1 MSNLGTNAGGEKLI
15 VAEQKPLE
23 EIRRM
28 ITPYER
34 VLILGC
40 GTCMTVCDAGGER
53 EVSFL
58 HNALRL
64 AQARSEDRTHTF
76 SEYTLKRQCDPEFL
90 EPLVEKIADV
100 DVILSLGCGIGVQA
114 IAERFPELP
123 VLPGVNTSFM
133 GMTKESGVWDER
145 CAACGDCR
153 LEDTAGICPI
163 TRCTK
168 GILNGPCAGTK
179 NGKCEANK
187 DMDCAWILI
196 YKRLERLGQL
206 EKMRRY
212 YPHRNFRTIPRPKR
226 ITSKASIDVGG
237 GDG

>member
-1 MSNLGTNAGGEKLI
+1 MI

-28 ITPYER
+28 IAPYQR
-34 VLILGC
+34 VLTLGC
-40 GTCMTVCDAGGER
+40 GTCTTVCGAGGER

-58 HNALRL
+58 NSALRI
-64 AQARSEDRTHTF
+64 AQAKSENETHNL
-76 SEYTLKRQCDPEFL
+76 SEYTVKRQCDLEFL
-90 EPLVEKIADV
+90 DPLVDKAGDIDA
-100 DVILSLGCGIGVQA
+100 ILSLGCGIGVQV
-114 IAERFPELP
+114 IAERFPDIP

-133 GMTKESGVWDER
+133 GAADEYGVWDER

-153 LEDTAGICPI
+153 LEETGGICPI

-179 NGKCEANK
+179 NGKCEVSK
-187 DMDCAWILI
+187 DMDCGWVLI
-196 YKRLERLGQL
+196 YKRLEGLGQL

-212 YPHRNFRTIPRPKR
+212 YPPRNFRTIPRPKR
-226 ITSKASIDVGG
+226 IISKANIDTGEDNG
-237 GDG
+237 

>member
-1 MSNLGTNAGGEKLI
+1 MI

-28 ITPYER
+28 IDPYAR

-40 GTCMTVCDAGGER
+40 GTCMTVCGAGGER

-58 HNALRL
+58 HAALRV
-64 AQARSEDRTHTF
+64 AQAKGGDRAHDI
-76 SEYTLKRQCDPEFL
+76 SEYTVKRQCDLEFL
-90 EPLVEKIADV
+90 DVLADRV
-100 DVILSLGCGIGVQA
+100 QETDVILSLGCGVGVQV
-114 IAERFPELP
+114 IAERFPDTP
-123 VLPGVNTSFM
+123 VLPGINTSFM
-133 GMTKESGVWDER
+133 GAASEWGIWDER

-153 LEDTAGICPI
+153 LDETAGICPI

-168 GILNGPCAGTK
+168 GILNGPCAGPK

-187 DMDCAWILI
+187 DVDCAWILI
-196 YKRLERLGQL
+196 YRRLERLGQL

-212 YPHRNFRTIPRPKR
+212 YPPRNFRTIPRPRRIVTRVKR
-226 ITSKASIDVGG
+226 EPGESNGQVAV
-237 GDG
+237 

>member
-1 MSNLGTNAGGEKLI
+1 LI

-28 ITPYER
+28 IIPYQR

-58 HNALRL
+58 HSALRL
-64 AQARSEDRTHTF
+64 AQAKSGNGIHTF
-76 SEYTLKRQCDPEFL
+76 SEYTLKRQCDPEFIDL
-90 EPLVEKIADV
+90 LIDKVSDLDA
-100 DVILSLGCGIGVQA
+100 ILSLGCGIGVQA
-114 IAERFPELP
+114 IAERFPDMP

-133 GMTKESGVWDER
+133 GMAKEWGIWDER

-153 LEDTAGICPI
+153 LEETAGICPI

-179 NGKCEANK
+179 NGKCEASK

-196 YKRLERLGQL
+196 YKRLEGLRQL

-212 YPHRNFRTIPRPKR
+212 YPPRNFRAIPRPKR
-226 ITSKASIDVGG
+226 LVKKASIGVGEN
-237 GDG
+237 DG

>member
-1 MSNLGTNAGGEKLI
+1 MI
-15 VAEQKPLE
+15 VAEQKPLA
-23 EIRRM
+23 EIRQM
-28 ITPYER
+28 ITPYQR

-40 GTCMTVCDAGGER
+40 GTCMTVCNAGGER

-64 AQARSEDRTHTF
+64 AESRSGNGIHTF
-76 SEYTLKRQCDPEFL
+76 SEYTVKRQCDYEFL
-90 EPLVEKIADV
+90 DSLVDKIGDV
-100 DVILSLGCGIGVQA
+100 DAILSLGCGIGVQA
-114 IAERFPELP
+114 IAERLPDLP

-133 GMTKESGVWDER
+133 GMTEEWGVWDER

-153 LEDTAGICPI
+153 LADTAGICPI

-206 EKMRRY
+206 DKMRRY
-212 YPHRNFRTIPRPKR
+212 YPLRNFRTIPRPKR
-226 ITSKASIDVGG
+226 VVSKASIEVGE

>member
-1 MSNLGTNAGGEKLI
+1 MI

-23 EIRRM
+23 EIMRM
-28 ITPYER
+28 IAPYEN

-40 GTCMTVCDAGGER
+40 GTCMTVCNAGGER

-64 AQARSEDRTHTF
+64 AQAKSEDMTHSFTE
-76 SEYTLKRQCDPEFL
+76 STLKRQCDPEFL
-90 EPLVEKIADV
+90 EQLPERTNDV
-100 DVILSLGCGIGVQA
+100 DAVLSLGCGIGVQA
-114 IAERFPELP
+114 VAERLTDLP

-133 GMTKESGVWDER
+133 GMTKETGIWDER
-145 CAACGDCR
+145 CAACGECR
-153 LEDTAGICPI
+153 LDDTAGICPI

-187 DMDCAWILI
+187 EMDCAWVLI
-196 YKRLERLGQL
+196 YKRLERLQQL
-206 EKMRRY
+206 EKIRRY
-212 YPHRNFRTIPRPKR
+212 YPLRNFRTIPRPKR
-226 ITSKASIDVGG
+226 ITSNTGIEAGTS
-237 GDG
+237 DG

>member
-1 MSNLGTNAGGEKLI
+1 MI
-15 VAEQKPLE
+15 VAEQKPLQD
-23 EIRRM
+23 IRRM
-28 ITPYER
+28 ISPYER

-58 HNALRL
+58 HNALRV
-64 AQARSEDRTHTF
+64 AQSKSGNGTHRF
-76 SEYTLKRQCDPEFL
+76 LEYTLKRQCEPEFL
-90 EPLVEKIADV
+90 EMLTDKTSDADA
-100 DVILSLGCGIGVQA
+100 ILSLGCGIGIQA
-114 IAERFPELP
+114 IAERFPDMP

-133 GMTKESGVWDER
+133 GMATEQGIWDER

-168 GILNGPCAGTK
+168 SILNGPCAGSK

-212 YPHRNFRTIPRPKR
+212 YPMRNFLTVIRPKR
-226 ITSKASIDVGG
+226 IAGITVAVGDDNG
-237 GDG
+237 

>member
-1 MSNLGTNAGGEKLI
+1 LI

-40 GTCMTVCDAGGER
+40 GTCMTVCGAGGER
-53 EVSFL
+53 EVSYL
-58 HNALRL
+58 HNALRV
-64 AQARSEDRTHTF
+64 AQVKSSNGTHTF

-90 EPLVEKIADV
+90 DLLVDKVADE
-100 DVILSLGCGIGVQA
+100 DAILSLGCGIGVQA
-114 IAERFPELP
+114 LAERFPDMP

-133 GMTKESGVWDER
+133 GMAKEQGVWDER
-145 CAACGDCR
+145 CAACGDCI
-153 LEDTAGICPI
+153 LAETAGICPI

-168 GILNGPCAGTK
+168 GILNGPCAGSK

-212 YPHRNFRTIPRPKR
+212 YPPRNFRTIPRPKR
-226 ITSKASIDVGG
+226 IVSQASIDVGG
-237 GDG
+237 SDG

>member
-1 MSNLGTNAGGEKLI
+1 VI
-15 VAEQKPLE
+15 VAQQKPLE

-28 ITPYER
+28 IAAYER

-40 GTCMTVCDAGGER
+40 GTCMTVCNAGGER

-58 HNALRL
+58 HSTLRL
-64 AQARSEDRTHTF
+64 AQAKSGNGGHIF
-76 SEYTLKRQCDPEFL
+76 SEYTLKRQCEPEF
-90 EPLVEKIADV
+90 V
-100 DVILSLGCGIGVQA
+100 DLLIDRIGEVDAVLSLGCGIGVQA
-114 IAERFPELP
+114 IAERFQDMP

-133 GMTKESGVWDER
+133 GMSKEMGVWDER

-179 NGKCEANK
+179 NGKCEVSS
-187 DMDCAWILI
+187 DMDCAWVLI
-196 YKRLERLGQL
+196 YRRLERLQQL
-206 EKMRRY
+206 DKMRRY
-212 YPHRNFRTIPRPKR
+212 YPPRNFHAVPRPKR
-226 ITSKASIDVGG
+226 IAVTATVTTGENNG
-237 GDG
+237 

>member
-1 MSNLGTNAGGEKLI
+1 LI

-23 EIRRM
+23 ELIRT
-28 ITPYER
+28 IAPYHR

-58 HNALRL
+58 RHALQL
-64 AQARSEDRTHTF
+64 AEAKGSSGAHTF
-76 SEYTLKRQCDPEFL
+76 TEYTVKRQCDYEFL
-90 EPLVEKIADV
+90 DPLADRISDV
-100 DVILSLGCGIGVQA
+100 DAILSLGCGIGVQT
-114 IAERFPELP
+114 IAERFPDLP

-133 GMTKESGVWDER
+133 GASKEWGVWDER

-153 LEDTAGICPI
+153 LEETGGICPI

-179 NGKCEANK
+179 NGKCEANQ
-187 DMDCAWILI
+187 DMDCAWVLI
-196 YKRLERLGQL
+196 YQRLERLGQL

-212 YPHRNFRTIPRPKR
+212 YPPRNFLAVPRPKR
-226 ITSKASIDVGG
+226 IMSKASIDTGED
-237 GDG
+237 DG

>member
-1 MSNLGTNAGGEKLI
+1 MI

-23 EIRRM
+23 EIGR
-28 ITPYER
+28 ITAPYER
-34 VLILGC
+34 VLLLGC

-58 HNALRL
+58 HNALRV
-64 AQARSEDRTHTF
+64 AQAKRGNRTHTF

-90 EPLVEKIADV
+90 DPLVDKVGDV
-100 DVILSLGCGIGVQA
+100 DAILSLGCGIGVQA
-114 IAERFPELP
+114 IAERFPDIP

-133 GMTKESGVWDER
+133 GMAKEWGVWDER

-187 DMDCAWILI
+187 DMDCAWVLI
-196 YKRLERLGQL
+196 YKRLERLQQL

-212 YPHRNFRTIPRPKR
+212 YPPRNFRTIPRPKR

-237 GDG
+237 SDG

>member
-1 MSNLGTNAGGEKLI
+1 LI
-15 VAEQKPLE
+15 VAEQKPLD
-23 EIRRM
+23 EIIQM
-28 ITPYER
+28 TAPYER

-58 HNALRL
+58 DQALRL
-64 AQARSEDRTHTF
+64 AQAKSGNETHTF
-76 SEYTLKRQCDPEFL
+76 SECTVKRQCDPEFMDM
-90 EPLVEKIADV
+90 LVDRVGDV
-100 DVILSLGCGIGVQA
+100 DAILSLGCGIGVQA
-114 IAERFPELP
+114 IAERFPDAI

-133 GMTKESGVWDER
+133 GMASEWGIWDER
-145 CAACGDCR
+145 CAACGECR
-153 LEDTAGICPI
+153 LDETGGICPI

-179 NGKCEANK
+179 NGKCEASK

-196 YKRLERLGQL
+196 YQRLERLQQL

-212 YPHRNFRTIPRPKR
+212 YPPRNFRAVPRPRR
-226 ITSKASIDVGG
+226 IASKASIETGG
-237 GDG
+237 NDG

>member
-1 MSNLGTNAGGEKLI
+1 MI

-28 ITPYER
+28 ITPYQR

-64 AQARSEDRTHTF
+64 AQAKSGNGTHSF
-76 SEYTLKRQCDPEFL
+76 SEYTLKRQCDPEFID
-90 EPLVEKIADV
+90 LVADKVGDV
-100 DVILSLGCGIGVQA
+100 DAILSLGCGIGVQA
-114 IAERFPELP
+114 IAERFPDMT

-133 GMTKESGVWDER
+133 GMAKEWGIWDER

-153 LEDTAGICPI
+153 LEETAGICPI

-179 NGKCEANK
+179 NGKCEASK
-187 DMDCAWILI
+187 EMDCAWVLI
-196 YKRLERLGQL
+196 YKRLERLQQL

-212 YPHRNFRTIPRPKR
+212 YPPRNFRAIPRPKR
-226 ITSKASIDVGG
+226 IISKASSTGEENG
-237 GDG
+237 

>member
-1 MSNLGTNAGGEKLI
+1 MI

-28 ITPYER
+28 IAPYER

-58 HNALRL
+58 HHTLRV
-64 AQARSEDRTHTF
+64 AESRSGNGIHTF
-76 SEYTLKRQCDPEFL
+76 SEYTVKRQCDYEFL
-90 EPLVEKIADV
+90 DSLVDIIADV
-100 DVILSLGCGIGVQA
+100 DAILSLGCGIGVQA
-114 IAERFPELP
+114 IAERLPDLP

-133 GMTKESGVWDER
+133 GMAKESGVWDER

-153 LEDTAGICPI
+153 LEETAGICPI

-168 GILNGPCAGTK
+168 GMLNGPCAGTK

-196 YKRLERLGQL
+196 YKRLERLQQL

-212 YPHRNFRTIPRPKR
+212 YPPRNFRTIPRPKR
-226 ITSKASIDVGG
+226 ITSKVSIDVGEG
-237 GDG
+237 NG

>member
-1 MSNLGTNAGGEKLI
+1 LI

-28 ITPYER
+28 ITPYQR

-58 HNALRL
+58 HSALQL
-64 AQARSEDRTHTF
+64 AQTKSGDETHSF
-76 SEYTLKRQCDPEFL
+76 SEYTLKRQCEPEFL
-90 EPLVEKIADV
+90 EPLADKVGDV
-100 DVILSLGCGIGVQA
+100 DAILSLGCGIGVQT
-114 IAERFPELP
+114 IAERFPDVV
-123 VLPGVNTSFM
+123 VLPGVNTSFL
-133 GMTKESGVWDER
+133 GAAKEWGVWDER

-153 LEDTAGICPI
+153 LENTGGICPI

-179 NGKCEANK
+179 NGKCEVSQE
-187 DMDCAWILI
+187 MDCAWILI

-212 YPHRNFRTIPRPKR
+212 YPPRNFRTIPRPKR
-226 ITSKASIDVGG
+226 ITSKANTDVGDDNG
-237 GDG
+237 

>member
-1 MSNLGTNAGGEKLI
+1 MI
-15 VAEQKPLE
+15 VAEQKNLE

-28 ITPYER
+28 IAPYER

-64 AQARSEDRTHTF
+64 AQSRSGDEAHSF
-76 SEYTLKRQCDPEFL
+76 SEYTVKRQCDYEFL
-90 EPLVEKIADV
+90 DGLKDKINDV
-100 DVILSLGCGIGVQA
+100 DAVLSLGCGIGVQA
-114 IAERFPELP
+114 IAECFPDTP
-123 VLPGVNTSFM
+123 VLPGVNTAFM
-133 GMTKESGVWDER
+133 GMAKEWGIWDER
-145 CAACGDCR
+145 CAACGECR
-153 LEDTAGICPI
+153 LEETGGICPI

-187 DMDCAWILI
+187 DMDCAWVLI
-196 YKRLERLGQL
+196 YNRLERLGQL

-212 YPHRNFRTIPRPKR
+212 YPPRNFLAVPRPKR
-226 ITSKASIDVGG
+226 VMSKANIEAGEDNG
-237 GDG
+237 